1 MKAVVAAFNQEKA
14 LVGAFSMIVKTD
26 CETNGLFYSTT
37 QDSSCVMKC
46 RSVVRTHARAV
57 TMIAMAGERVVAGSL
72 DCAVTVIR
80 LQGDG
85 AVMVTHL
92 LQVHTCHFL
101 LAQQHSCIS
110 SIIC

>member
-1 MKAVVAAFNQEKA
+1 
-14 LVGAFSMIVKTD
+14 MIVKTD
-26 CETNGLFYSTT
+26 GSFYSTV

-92 LQVHTCHFL
+92 LQVHTQHLPL
-101 LAQQHSCIS
+101 LAGTAKFLHFFYHLLS
-110 SIIC
+110 SI

>member
-1 MKAVVAAFNQEKA
+1 MT
-14 LVGAFSMIVKTD
+14 GADTGELRLHTQHQADTVRHGGPMDRFTVYTI
-26 CETNGLFYSTT
+26 

-110 SIIC
+110 SIIY